1 MSTKEEANK
10 SKGFEFCHS
19 FMGKCF
25 NPGSAEE
32 KAEKFD
38 FKSCEQM
45 MKQFC
50 GTKDGKFD
58 FEACMSKM
66 AQCCKGM
73 NEKSDEKVN
82 N

>member
-1 MSTKEEANK
+1 MSTQEEANK
-10 SKGFEFCHS
+10 SKGFEFCQS
-19 FMGKCF
+19 FMNKCC
-25 NPGSAEE
+25 NPGAAEE
-32 KAEKFD
+32 KGEKAD

-73 NEKSDEKVN
+73 NEKSSEKVN
-82 N
+82 G